1 MPAVVTEQAAEVD
14 RHFSVEPVVDLT
26 GSSNFESAN
35 TTERAKLG
43 VSNAGAMTTGTGVGS
58 GAGVVGVVTGGVV
71 TGGVVTGGL
80 IRFDAELASDVPTPF
95 VAVTV
100 KEYRVVSVNPLAE
113 QLV

>member
-35 TTERAKLG
+35 TTERAKFG
-43 VSNAGAMTTGTGVGS
+43 VSNAGAMTTGTGVG
-58 GAGVVGVVTGGVV
+58 VVGVVTGGVV
-71 TGGVVTGGL
+71 SGGVVTGGL
-80 IRFDAELASDVPTPF
+80 IRFDAELASDVPTPL